1 MSVARHAVAR
11 QPRPAAPEPAV
22 ADLHTHTTRSDG
34 VLEPLELVRQVAGT
48 AVRWL
53 AITDHDSLAAY
64 RELTAPGAPPLPAGI
79 ELLPGIEI
87 NAVTRGLD
95 LPEGELHVLGFGV
108 DPADEAFEAAL
119 VAQRSARRTRFE
131 EAVRRLRE
139 IGLPVDEQVATID
152 RTRDDSLGRPTLARA
167 LVAAGHVASVDQ
179 AFDELLG
186 WGRPGYVPRVGM
198 GPIEAIR
205 AIRDAGGLPVLAHFG
220 AAADRIELLRELV
233 DAGLAGLESHH
244 RSFDDLVRAS
254 VSGVARQLG
263 LLETGGSDYH
273 GDLGPYAGTHALLAF
288 PAGLAERAV
297 AAIRARQGPPE
308 DAR

>member
-11 QPRPAAPEPAV
+11 EPRPAAPEPAI
-22 ADLHTHTTRSDG
+22 ADLHTHTARSDG
-34 VLEPLELVRQVAGT
+34 VLEPGELVRQVAAT
-48 AVRWL
+48 PVRWL

-64 RELTAPGAPPLPAGI
+64 RELTAPGAPLLPAGI
-79 ELLPGIEI
+79 RLIPGIEI
-87 NAVTRGLD
+87 NAVTGGLD

-108 DPADEAFEAAL
+108 DAGDDAFEAAL
-119 VAQRSARRTRFE
+119 VAQRAARRTRFDA
-131 EAVRRLRE
+131 AVRRLRE
-139 IGLPVDEQVATID
+139 IGLPVDEQVAGID
-152 RTRDDSLGRPTLARA
+152 RSRDDSLGRPTLARA

-179 AFDELLG
+179 AFEQLLG

-205 AIRDAGGLPVLAHFG
+205 AIRGAGGLPVLAHFG
-220 AAADRIELLRELV
+220 VAAERVGLLRELV

-244 RSFDDLVRAS
+244 SSFDDLRRAS
-254 VSGVARQLG
+254 VSGVARELG

-273 GDLGPYAGTHALLAF
+273 GDRGPYAESHAQLVF

-297 AAIRARQGPPE
+297 AAIRAR
-308 DAR
+308 